1 MPREK
6 RFFVTLA
13 EVISAD
19 APEEHRHNPAQQQQQ
34 KNHHPIK
41 VHCSCE
47 EEHASWIRDC
57 ARQERQRLSQQREVR
72 EIVTKVMHALHRN
85 MY

>member
-34 KNHHPIK
+34 NNLHPIK
-41 VHCSCE
+41 VHCSYE
-47 EEHASWIRDC
+47 EEQTSWIRDC

-72 EIVTKVMHALHRN
+72 NALIKAVQALHRN
-85 MY
+85 A